1 MRAVVSAPI
10 AKNILEDA
18 INALGIEKPSKGL
31 EKEYRYFDT
40 KYYTLEDV
48 VGMSPKDAKAKLDK
62 FMVEYSGTGTKVVA
76 MSPDAGS
83 RIAEGASVRLL
94 LSN

>member
-18 INALGIEKPSKGL
+18 ISALDIKKPSKGL

-48 VGMSPKDAKAKLDK
+48 AGMDVTSAKEKLSK
-62 FMVEYSGTGTKVVA
+62 FTIEYSGKGTKVVS
-76 MSPDAGS
+76 MSPEAGS
-83 RIAEGASVRLL
+83 RIAEGSVVRLMV
-94 LSN
+94 S